1 MGHGSPCGKGRIRSR
16 HRVRGPRWGID
27 LFIEDG
33 AYTTL
38 ASAVTILVV
47 LTLVFSSVTAVWSL
61 SRAGDVQVSADSAAL
76 AGANV
81 VSSYTTA
88 ATVVDASVASL
99 GFAGLLT
106 TGVGLVGLL
115 IPPVSAAASEVVD
128 TGVRILDARN
138 RFAASASE
146 GLQKLESSL
155 PYLVGANAAR
165 LCAAQSTG
173 SLSYSGVAL
182 AVPRD
187 SASEFPAIEGAKID
201 TEGLSDVADD
211 LEEVADELEKASE
224 ATAAA
229 KERAWIADCG
239 RDGMNMQERAARLSG
254 LSASENPDYASS
266 ITWDPIVGLRRARA
280 YYRWRAEHEQAE
292 GSSAEARAD
301 SAARRA
307 FYRYASK
314 QMDRATIE
322 ERDGRV
328 ISTVPLLP
336 KNTSEVRRT
345 SLYTDPVWQSSEEP
359 GGTTLHYGADCPG
372 ITGPLGSLISLATL
386 AGGGARECEVCHF
399 DVGDL
404 GKTPAASTSI
414 DNGFEYHL
422 REFTLALDEYV
433 ECRNRELA
441 LEREARDQADVAGD
455 AFEEALSVL
464 GSKRPR
470 IAPPGRYGCLSLV
483 VSGEVVSPGELDTA
497 FSEAA
502 TLDRRGAISAAVL
515 APEAETEQN
524 NVLSSFF
531 ATIEERSS
539 SDGVVGL
546 VGSVMDLWGRL
557 LVSYGDLSQG
567 LSDMADDLLGSLDG
581 MGAGPI
587 ASWLRDRLGDAVH
600 ALDLEPVDL
609 RLKKPVLTDTS
620 NVIAR
625 SGMASLG
632 DAQGL
637 LRSIPLGTTDPG
649 ALLQAVGYQVGD
661 YIASAEFTIAE
672 IPLPAGGSI
681 PLTIR
686 LRDVLGTSGGR

>member
-1 MGHGSPCGKGRIRSR
+1 M
-16 HRVRGPRWGID
+16 
-27 LFIEDG
+27 
-33 AYTTL
+33 
-38 ASAVTILVV
+38 
-47 LTLVFSSVTAVWSL
+47 
-61 SRAGDVQVSADSAAL
+61 
-76 AGANV
+76 
-81 VSSYTTA
+81 
-88 ATVVDASVASL
+88 
-99 GFAGLLT
+99 
-106 TGVGLVGLL
+106 
-115 IPPVSAAASEVVD
+115 
-128 TGVRILDARN
+128 
-138 RFAASASE
+138 
-146 GLQKLESSL
+146 
-155 PYLVGANAAR
+155 
-165 LCAAQSTG
+165 
-173 SLSYSGVAL
+173 
-182 AVPRD
+182 
-187 SASEFPAIEGAKID
+187 
-201 TEGLSDVADD
+201 
-211 LEEVADELEKASE
+211 
-224 ATAAA
+224 
-229 KERAWIADCG
+229 
-239 RDGMNMQERAARLSG
+239 
-254 LSASENPDYASS
+254 
-266 ITWDPIVGLRRARA
+266 
-280 YYRWRAEHEQAE
+280 
-292 GSSAEARAD
+292 
-301 SAARRA
+301 
-307 FYRYASK
+307 
-314 QMDRATIE
+314 
-322 ERDGRV
+322 
-328 ISTVPLLP
+328 
-336 KNTSEVRRT
+336 
-345 SLYTDPVWQSSEEP
+345 
-359 GGTTLHYGADCPG
+359 
-372 ITGPLGSLISLATL
+372 
-386 AGGGARECEVCHF
+386 
-399 DVGDL
+399 
-404 GKTPAASTSI
+404 
-414 DNGFEYHL
+414 
-422 REFTLALDEYV
+422 
-433 ECRNRELA
+433 A

-609 RLKKPVLTDTS
+609 RLTKPVLTDTS

-661 YIASAEFTIAE
+661 YIVSAEFTIAE